1 MLKNDMCFKKWLVVP
16 LIYYQLLLKLKRLEK
31 TRLGCWCRGLSS
43 KYFLKW
49 RFGLKNTLQHKKKSN
64 DVRALFVLCCY
75 PPFSINFFCHKCF
88 CSNPQRTQVVLQQLK
103 PFHVSFF
110 VLLQKNLLIM
120 VKGEILHFATTFLHH
135 LQSITSQCV
144 LGIPSMV
151 PLLHHSLLMTS
162 LISCIT
168 YWWRHN
174 VVLRIPGS
182 SAEDNCLVSSKT
194 VVEAVARQDNSLP
207 TADLKLN

>member
-1 MLKNDMCFKKWLVVP
+1 MQTVSQPVQILLIQVQLCRQSVNQCRSFSYRYSIQLYVVSTGHP
-16 LIYYQLLLKLKRLEK
+16 RQFVNVAEENR
-31 TRLGCWCRGLSS
+31 
-43 KYFLKW
+43 W
-49 RFGLKNTLQHKKKSN
+49 RFINSPLVTSFALD
-64 DVRALFVLCCY
+64 DVTGVLRI
-75 PPFSINFFCHKCF
+75 PG
-88 CSNPQRTQVVLQQLK
+88 
-103 PFHVSFF
+103 
-110 VLLQKNLLIM
+110 M
-120 VKGEILHFATTFLHH
+120 VPFLHH
-135 LQSITSQCV
+135 LQSMTSQCV